1 MKFLAFAVGLCA
13 LVASSTASA
22 DQTCKAKAIDEKL
35 AGEALVN
42 FVKQCESDA
51 YMACAEA
58 AHKMLAEPANENA
71 IHTCV
76 AKAVGTGPMLVRSTL
91 LQDQFRLHWRCRV
104 QRLLGRPVWTVTPY

>member
-1 MKFLAFAVGLCA
+1 MKFLALAVGLCA

-76 AKAVGTGPMLVRSTL
+76 AKAVGTGPMWCDPHYCKTNSDCTGGAGCNGCWAGLCG
-91 LQDQFRLHWRCRV
+91 Q
-104 QRLLGRPVWTVTPY
+104 